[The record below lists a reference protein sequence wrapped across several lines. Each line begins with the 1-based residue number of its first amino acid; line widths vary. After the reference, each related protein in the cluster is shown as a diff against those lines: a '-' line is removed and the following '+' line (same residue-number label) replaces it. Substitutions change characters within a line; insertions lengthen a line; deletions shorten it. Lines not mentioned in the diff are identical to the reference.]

1 MSNTIWAVDGSF
13 FAQRLSGI
21 QRYSIE
27 LLAALDRIVPP
38 GFVEIVT
45 PPGVETPHYTNIKV
59 VSFGTHRGGVWQQLD
74 YPRYLRQR
82 GAGGLAT
89 CNVIPLF
96 GFRGIAVVHDV
107 CYRARP
113 DFYTDP
119 RGRLSA
125 AWHCLQYRRIA
136 KRAERII
143 TVSEFS
149 KSEIAKYYGVPASKM
164 DVVYN
169 AWQQMQRIAPDESI
183 FARHPQLKPGQYYF
197 SMANLL
203 KNKNFPWV
211 LRAAGAKPDAVF
223 AIAGGGSLAAEAERL
238 GLADLPNVLY
248 LGYVS
253 DGAAKALMAHC
264 KAFLFPTLYEG
275 FGIPPLE
282 AAACGAPQIIVS
294 DTPCMREVYGP
305 CAAYIDLTANPGD
318 AVFAIAGGGSLA
330 AEAERLGL
338 ADLPNVLYLGY
349 VSDGAAKALMAHCK
363 AFLFPTLYE
372 GFGIPPLEAA
382 ACGAPQIIVSD
393 TPCMREVY
401 GPCAAYIDLTANP
414 GDVDDVTPATAPTA
428 ALLEK
433 YSWDKSA
440 ERLLQILEK

>member
-96 GFRGIAVVHDV
+96 GFRG
-107 CYRARP
+107 
-113 DFYTDP
+113 
-119 RGRLSA
+119 
-125 AWHCLQYRRIA
+125 IA

-318 AVFAIAGGGSLA
+318 
-330 AEAERLGL
+330 
-338 ADLPNVLYLGY
+338 
-349 VSDGAAKALMAHCK
+349 
-363 AFLFPTLYE
+363 
-372 GFGIPPLEAA
+372 
-382 ACGAPQIIVSD
+382 
-393 TPCMREVY
+393 
-401 GPCAAYIDLTANP
+401 
-414 GDVDDVTPATAPTA
+414 VDDVTPATAPTA

-440 ERLLQILEK
+440 ERLLQILAK

>member
-38 GFVEIVT
+38 GLVEIVT

-96 GFRGIAVVHDV
+96 GFSGIAVVHDV

-169 AWQQMQRIAPDESI
+169 AWQQMQRIAPDDGV
-183 FARHPQLKPGQYYF
+183 FARHPQLQKGGYYF

-211 LRAAGAKPDAVF
+211 LRAAKAKPDAMF
-223 AIAGGGSLAAEAERL
+223 AIAGGGSLAEEAGRL
-238 GLADLPNVLY
+238 GLADLPNVVY

-253 DGAAKALMAHC
+253 DGEAKSLMANC
-264 KAFLFPTLYEG
+264 RAFLFPTLYEG

-282 AAACGAPQIIVS
+282 AVACGAKQILVS
-294 DTPCMREVYGP
+294 DTPCMREVYGD
-305 CAAYIDLTANPGD
+305 CAGYIDLDTNPG
-318 AVFAIAGGGSLA
+318 
-330 AEAERLGL
+330 
-338 ADLPNVLYLGY
+338 N
-349 VSDGAAKALMAHCK
+349 
-363 AFLFPTLYE
+363 
-372 GFGIPPLEAA
+372 
-382 ACGAPQIIVSD
+382 
-393 TPCMREVY
+393 
-401 GPCAAYIDLTANP
+401 
-414 GDVDDVTPATAPTA
+414 VDDTTPPQADPQL
-428 ALLEK
+428 LLEK
-433 YSWDKSA
+433 YSWEKSA
-440 ERLLQILEK
+440 EKLLDILKKA

>member
-1 MSNTIWAVDGSF
+1 MDLGQAQWLAEGHWYMLPFRFESNGAEILFYYDVTHCETMHGVLRSVVPGGQYVGILVAVLSVMEQCEEHRVPLSYVQWDPKSVYIS
-13 FAQRLSGI
+13 AQG
-21 QRYSIE
+21 Y
-27 LLAALDRIVPP
+27 
-38 GFVEIVT
+38 
-45 PPGVETPHYTNIKV
+45 
-59 VSFGTHRGGVWQQLD
+59 
-74 YPRYLRQR
+74 
-82 GAGGLAT
+82 
-89 CNVIPLF
+89 PLF
-96 GFRGIAVVHDV
+96 VVVPALGLEPDRNTATTLLQTLADARRTRLEDAVVHDV

-169 AWQQMQRIAPDESI
+169 AWQQMQRIAPDEGI

-318 AVFAIAGGGSLA
+318 
-330 AEAERLGL
+330 
-338 ADLPNVLYLGY
+338 
-349 VSDGAAKALMAHCK
+349 
-363 AFLFPTLYE
+363 
-372 GFGIPPLEAA
+372 
-382 ACGAPQIIVSD
+382 
-393 TPCMREVY
+393 
-401 GPCAAYIDLTANP
+401 
-414 GDVDDVTPATAPTA
+414 VDDVTPATAPTA

-440 ERLLQILEK
+440 ERLLQILNK

>member
-1 MSNTIWAVDGSF
+1 
-13 FAQRLSGI
+13 
-21 QRYSIE
+21 
-27 LLAALDRIVPP
+27 
-38 GFVEIVT
+38 
-45 PPGVETPHYTNIKV
+45 
-59 VSFGTHRGGVWQQLD
+59 
-74 YPRYLRQR
+74 
-82 GAGGLAT
+82 
-89 CNVIPLF
+89 
-96 GFRGIAVVHDV
+96 
-107 CYRARP
+107 
-113 DFYTDP
+113 
-119 RGRLSA
+119 
-125 AWHCLQYRRIA
+125 
-136 KRAERII
+136 
-143 TVSEFS
+143 
-149 KSEIAKYYGVPASKM
+149 
-164 DVVYN
+164 
-169 AWQQMQRIAPDESI
+169 
-183 FARHPQLKPGQYYF
+183 
-197 SMANLL
+197 MANLL

-211 LRAAGAKPDAVF
+211 LRAAGVKP
-223 AIAGGGSLAAEAERL
+223 
-238 GLADLPNVLY
+238 
-248 LGYVS
+248 
-253 DGAAKALMAHC
+253 
-264 KAFLFPTLYEG
+264 
-275 FGIPPLE
+275 
-282 AAACGAPQIIVS
+282 
-294 DTPCMREVYGP
+294 
-305 CAAYIDLTANPGD
+305 D

>member
-82 GAGGLAT
+82 GARGLAT

-96 GFRGIAVVHDV
+96 GF
-107 CYRARP
+107 
-113 DFYTDP
+113 
-119 RGRLSA
+119 
-125 AWHCLQYRRIA
+125 RRIA

-169 AWQQMQRIAPDESI
+169 AWQQMQRIAPDGSI

-253 DGAAKALMAHC
+253 DGSLQSLSFPDAL
-264 KAFLFPTLYEG
+264 
-275 FGIPPLE
+275 
-282 AAACGAPQIIVS
+282 
-294 DTPCMREVYGP
+294 
-305 CAAYIDLTANPGD
+305 
-318 AVFAIAGGGSLA
+318 
-330 AEAERLGL
+330 
-338 ADLPNVLYLGY
+338 
-349 VSDGAAKALMAHCK
+349 
-363 AFLFPTLYE
+363 
-372 GFGIPPLEAA
+372 
-382 ACGAPQIIVSD
+382 
-393 TPCMREVY
+393 
-401 GPCAAYIDLTANP
+401 
-414 GDVDDVTPATAPTA
+414 
-428 ALLEK
+428 
-433 YSWDKSA
+433 
-440 ERLLQILEK
+440 

>member
-1 MSNTIWAVDGSF
+1 MQQTVWAMDGSF
-13 FAQRLSGI
+13 FAQRISGI

-27 LLAALDRIVPP
+27 LLAALDAIVPA
-38 GFVEIVT
+38 GLVEIVVPQGVKT
-45 PPGVETPHYTNIKV
+45 PAYTNIKV
-59 VSFGTHRGGVWQQLD
+59 VPLGTRKGLAWQQLD
-74 YPRYLRQR
+74 YPCYLKRR
-82 GAGGLAT
+82 SAKGLAT
-89 CNVIPLF
+89 CNVIPWF
-96 GFRGIAVVHDV
+96 GFTGIAVVHDV
-107 CYRARP
+107 CYRARQ
-113 DFYTDP
+113 DFYRDTRRD
-119 RGRLSA
+119 RLSA

-136 KRAERII
+136 QKAERII

-149 KSEIAKYYGVPASKM
+149 KAEIHKYYGVPPEKM

-318 AVFAIAGGGSLA
+318 
-330 AEAERLGL
+330 
-338 ADLPNVLYLGY
+338 
-349 VSDGAAKALMAHCK
+349 
-363 AFLFPTLYE
+363 
-372 GFGIPPLEAA
+372 
-382 ACGAPQIIVSD
+382 
-393 TPCMREVY
+393 
-401 GPCAAYIDLTANP
+401 
-414 GDVDDVTPATAPTA
+414 VDDVTPATAPTA

>member
-1 MSNTIWAVDGSF
+1 MSETVWAVDGSF
-13 FAQRLSGI
+13 FAKRLSGI

-38 GFVEIVT
+38 GLVEIVT
-45 PPGVETPHYTNIKV
+45 PQGVETPPYTNIKTV
-59 VSFGTHRGGVWQQLD
+59 PFGTHKGGVWQQLD
-74 YPRYLRQR
+74 YPRYLKQR
-82 GAGGLAT
+82 GAKGLAT

-125 AWHCLQYRRIA
+125 AWHRLQYRRIA
-136 KRAERII
+136 KKAERII

-149 KSEIAKYYGVPASKM
+149 KSEITKYYGVPASEIE
-164 DVVYN
+164 VVYN
-169 AWQQMQRIAPDESI
+169 AWQQMERITPDDSI
-183 FARHPQLKPGQYYF
+183 FAAYPQLKAGAYYF

-211 LRAAGAKPDAVF
+211 LRAAKARPDAVF
-223 AIAGGGSLAAEAERL
+223 AIAGGGSLAAQAERL

-253 DGAAKALMAHC
+253 DGAAKALMARC
-264 KAFLFPTLYEG
+264 RAFLFPTLYEG

-282 AAACGAPQIIVS
+282 AAACGAPEIIVS

-305 CAAYIDLTANPGD
+305 SAAYIDLEYCR
-318 AVFAIAGGGSLA
+318 AI
-330 AEAERLGL
+330 
-338 ADLPNVLYLGY
+338 
-349 VSDGAAKALMAHCK
+349 
-363 AFLFPTLYE
+363 
-372 GFGIPPLEAA
+372 
-382 ACGAPQIIVSD
+382 
-393 TPCMREVY
+393 
-401 GPCAAYIDLTANP
+401 
-414 GDVDDVTPATAPTA
+414 
-428 ALLEK
+428 
-433 YSWDKSA
+433 
-440 ERLLQILEK
+440 

>member
-1 MSNTIWAVDGSF
+1 MSDTIWAVDGSF
-13 FAQRLSGI
+13 FAQCLSGI

-27 LLAALDRIVPP
+27 LLAALDRIAPP
-38 GFVEIVT
+38 GLVEIVT
-45 PPGVETPHYTNIKV
+45 PQGVETPHYTNLKV
-59 VSFGTHRGGVWQQLD
+59 VPFGTHRGGIWQQLD
-74 YPRYLRQR
+74 YPKYLKQR
-82 GAGGLAT
+82 GAKGLAT

-96 GFRGIAVVHDV
+96 GFSGIAVVHDV
-107 CYRARP
+107 CYRARR
-113 DFYTDP
+113 DFYTGSLRD
-119 RGRLSA
+119 RLSA

-136 KRAERII
+136 QKAERII

-149 KSEIAKYYGVPASKM
+149 KSEITKYYGVPASKM

-169 AWQQMQRIAPDESI
+169 AWQQMQRLAPDEEI
-183 FARHPQLKPGQYYF
+183 FAHHPELKPGAYYF

-211 LRAAGAKPDAVF
+211 LRAAKAKPDAVF

-282 AAACGAPQIIVS
+282 AVACGAPQIIVS
-294 DTPCMREVYGP
+294 DTPCMREVYGD
-305 CAAYIDLTANPGD
+305 CAAYIDLAAN
-318 AVFAIAGGGSLA
+318 
-330 AEAERLGL
+330 
-338 ADLPNVLYLGY
+338 
-349 VSDGAAKALMAHCK
+349 H
-363 AFLFPTLYE
+363 
-372 GFGIPPLEAA
+372 
-382 ACGAPQIIVSD
+382 
-393 TPCMREVY
+393 
-401 GPCAAYIDLTANP
+401 
-414 GDVDDVTPATAPTA
+414 GDVDAVTPAQTDPA

-440 ERLLQILEK
+440 AVLLKILTK

>member
-1 MSNTIWAVDGSF
+1 
-13 FAQRLSGI
+13 
-21 QRYSIE
+21 
-27 LLAALDRIVPP
+27 
-38 GFVEIVT
+38 
-45 PPGVETPHYTNIKV
+45 
-59 VSFGTHRGGVWQQLD
+59 
-74 YPRYLRQR
+74 
-82 GAGGLAT
+82 
-89 CNVIPLF
+89 
-96 GFRGIAVVHDV
+96 
-107 CYRARP
+107 
-113 DFYTDP
+113 
-119 RGRLSA
+119 
-125 AWHCLQYRRIA
+125 
-136 KRAERII
+136 
-143 TVSEFS
+143 
-149 KSEIAKYYGVPASKM
+149 M

-253 DGAAKALMAHC
+253 DGAAKAL
-264 KAFLFPTLYEG
+264 
-275 FGIPPLE
+275 E

-305 CAAYIDLTANPGD
+305 CAAYIDLT
-318 AVFAIAGGGSLA
+318 
-330 AEAERLGL
+330 
-338 ADLPNVLYLGY
+338 
-349 VSDGAAKALMAHCK
+349 
-363 AFLFPTLYE
+363 T
-372 GFGIPPLEAA
+372 
-382 ACGAPQIIVSD
+382 
-393 TPCMREVY
+393 
-401 GPCAAYIDLTANP
+401 NP

-440 ERLLQILEK
+440 ERLLQILAK